1 MFNFS
6 IRKKTAEEQKLLNIV
21 IRQRQV
27 ELTDKYR
34 RIEANLRE
42 VLDEAQFTRSKDGK
56 LVQEGYFMNRIA
68 GKPEFWDND
77 AISLAV
83 EEFAKKEADKKARR
97 NAEQQ
102 SQVNTNNKEE
112 GKRKPYIKITKGK
125 LGTKMRKAAD
135 DGSGGAKQ

>member
-1 MFNFS
+1 M
-6 IRKKTAEEQKLLNIV
+6 
-21 IRQRQV
+21 
-27 ELTDKYR
+27 
-34 RIEANLRE
+34 
-42 VLDEAQFTRSKDGK
+42 
-56 LVQEGYFMNRIA
+56 QEGYFINRIA
-68 GKPEFWDND
+68 GKPEFMDND
-77 AISLAV
+77 AIALAV